1 MKKLLLEQ
9 LSQSKLKMA
18 LLASVLALSA
28 CSTETEESTDTNEIE
43 SSEVTPVNEDSND
56 MIAGQTENVTE
67 GNMNDA
73 TDATEDTDDAG
84 GSSYYSSTE
93 NEEEIDDTVYVNENN
108 SNLDK
113 TAADGLQ

>member
-9 LSQSKLKMA
+9 LFQNKLKMA

-43 SSEVTPVNEDSND
+43 SSEVTPVNEDSSE

-67 GNMNDA
+67 GNINDA
-73 TDATEDTDDAG
+73 EDTDDAG